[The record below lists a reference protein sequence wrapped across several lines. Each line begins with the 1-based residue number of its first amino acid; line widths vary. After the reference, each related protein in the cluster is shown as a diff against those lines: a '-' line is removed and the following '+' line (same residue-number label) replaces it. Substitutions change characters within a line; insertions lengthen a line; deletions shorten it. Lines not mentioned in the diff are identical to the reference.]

1 MRDGRTRRRFRLT
14 PTLVLLGL
22 ALVLTACG
30 APQSALEPHGPF
42 AKVPDDLFRLVF
54 WIAVVVF
61 ILVQTLIVVAIVRS
75 HRAAKDPSLPV
86 QVHGNTRLEIF
97 WTVIPAL
104 ILAGIAVPT
113 VRSVFQL
120 DKKPDNAIT
129 IDVVGHRW
137 WWEISYPENGGFKT
151 ANEFAIPT
159 NRPVRLRMT
168 SEEAGGPANAVIHS
182 FWVPKL
188 AGKQDVVPG
197 RITTLNIQADD
208 PGRYLGQ
215 CAEYCGLSH
224 ANMRVRVDAMP
235 PDQFDQWV
243 ANMQQGA
250 AKPEPGSKAAE
261 GEKLV
266 VGGTCAACHT
276 VRGAEVAVADGSTAK
291 ALGNVGPD
299 LTHLMTR
306 REFAGATFDLYRQ
319 GPDGTFTDEPD
330 VENLK
335 KWLRDPVAMKPMRP
349 AYGVG
354 MPNLGLSEDEIDKI
368 VAYLITLK

>member
-1 MRDGRTRRRFRLT
+1 MRDPRTRRRFRLVLT
-14 PTLVLLGL
+14 LLGL

-30 APQSALEPHGPF
+30 APQSSLEPHGPF
-42 AKVPDDLFRLVF
+42 AQAPDNLFRLVF

-61 ILVQTLIVVAIVRS
+61 VLVQTLIILAIVKSR
-75 HRAAKDPSLPV
+75 RAAKNDELPV

-113 VRSVFQL
+113 VRTIFQL

-129 IDVVGHRW
+129 INVVGHRW
-137 WWEISYPENGGFKT
+137 WWEFSYPEQGGFKT
-151 ANEFAIPT
+151 ANEMAIPVGT
-159 NRPVRLRMT
+159 PIRLRMT

-224 ANMRVRVDAMP
+224 ANMRFRVDAMSQ
-235 PDQFDQWV
+235 DEWQQWL
-243 ANMQQGA
+243 ANQKSDA
-250 AKPEPGSKAAE
+250 AKPQAGTEAAA

-266 VGGTCAACHT
+266 IGGTCAACHS
-276 VRGAEVAVADGSTAK
+276 VRGAEVTTADGGTAK
-291 ALGNVGPD
+291 AAGNVGPD
-299 LTHLMTR
+299 LTHLMSR
-306 REFAGATFDLYRQ
+306 KEFAGATFDLYQRNA
-319 GPDGTFTDEPD
+319 DGTFSDQPNED
-330 VENLK
+330 NLK
-335 KWLRDPVAMKPMRP
+335 KWLRDPSAMKPMRP

-354 MPNLGLSEDEIDKI
+354 MPNLGLSEDEINKI